1 MKIKNVTPIICNGGW
16 RPWIF
21 IKIESSDGIIGY
33 SEITDS
39 HGSIKG
45 LISSIEELG
54 ENITGDNCL
63 NINSILQKLYS
74 KTQQTPYGLLQKSIG
89 GIENAL
95 WDIKGKVLNKPVYE
109 ILGGN
114 LRDSLEIYWSHCGT
128 TRVRASHHINKKK
141 ISSFKD
147 LEEFCVKELS
157 ESKINLFKTNLL
169 MLDDNKNKIHMPGF
183 NFKFNQPDRNLT
195 FDIKRQ
201 IAKTLEIFNKNIPK
215 NKNLLIDLN
224 FNFNFSGLKEVIR
237 LLNEKELYWIEV
249 DSHNFETIKRL
260 SQISKN
266 LIASGENLYKLDQYY
281 RFLSEK
287 SCDVIIID
295 VIWNGL
301 TESLKVAKLANY
313 FDIPIAPHNYYTHLS
328 TFISLQFCSI
338 INNVKIMEIDID
350 DVPWKDQIVDEVP
363 EIKDGKIFLN
373 NKPGWGV
380 NLREKEI
387 EKHKWSG

>member
-183 NFKFNQPDRNLT
+183 NFKFNQSDRNLT

-237 LLNEKELYWIEV
+237 LLNEKELYWI
-249 DSHNFETIKRL
+249 
-260 SQISKN
+260 
-266 LIASGENLYKLDQYY
+266 G
-281 RFLSEK
+281 
-287 SCDVIIID
+287 
-295 VIWNGL
+295 GL
-301 TESLKVAKLANY
+301 T
-313 FDIPIAPHNYYTHLS
+313 
-328 TFISLQFCSI
+328 QF
-338 INNVKIMEIDID
+338 
-350 DVPWKDQIVDEVP
+350 
-363 EIKDGKIFLN
+363 
-373 NKPGWGV
+373 
-380 NLREKEI
+380 
-387 EKHKWSG
+387 